1 MPHAS
6 TLFNFLYFLPKL
18 FSSTFSLGP
27 LDHLMPHDITL
38 NKLFVIFIEI
48 VIFVSFVDHLQLFII
63 FVNLVIACNP
73 EHISKRKTD
82 GLIFFLP
89 LYDSSKNSIVS

>member
-1 MPHAS
+1 
-6 TLFNFLYFLPKL
+6 
-18 FSSTFSLGP
+18 
-27 LDHLMPHDITL
+27 MPHDITL

-82 GLIFFLP
+82 RLLFFLP
-89 LYDSSKNSIVS
+89 FYDPSETTTTTASCEI